1 MNARR
6 HFQQRWTANKEKEQ
20 SEIEAGQL
28 INEQDIGK
36 IFCQNLFSCLFYRM
50 FFVFNLVWI
59 LIKTRITKGI
69 AKF

>member
-36 IFCQNLFSCLFYRM
+36 NILPESIFLF
-50 FFVFNLVWI
+50 I
-59 LIKTRITKGI
+59 LSYVLC
-69 AKF
+69 F